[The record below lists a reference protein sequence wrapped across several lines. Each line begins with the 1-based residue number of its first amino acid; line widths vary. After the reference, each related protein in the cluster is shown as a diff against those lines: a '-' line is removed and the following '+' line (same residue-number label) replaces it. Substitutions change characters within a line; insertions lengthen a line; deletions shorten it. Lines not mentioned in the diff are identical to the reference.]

1 MDFDD
6 KTTVDVVAAV
16 VGSELVA
23 REALAAY
30 GSLDALHRASQ
41 RDLMRLEGMGPAR
54 ATRIKAAL
62 EIGRRAAS
70 ERLRVGRVV
79 ESPDD
84 VYEAFRALLRSEE
97 REVFMVLGLDVR
109 NRIRL
114 VHRAAVGSVSR
125 LALTARDVFTPLV
138 REGAVRAIVVHNHP
152 SGDPSPSTEDED
164 LTRRLVEAGK
174 LLGIELLDHV
184 VVAAEGYVSLR
195 DRGVL

>member
-16 VGSELVA
+16 VGSEIVA

-30 GSLDALHRASQ
+30 GSLDAINRAP
-41 RDLMRLEGMGPAR
+41 RGDLLRLKGMGPAR
-54 ATRIKAAL
+54 VTRIKAAL
-62 EIGRRAAS
+62 EIGRRAAT

-79 ESPDD
+79 ESPHD
-84 VYEAFRALLRSEE
+84 VYQALRALLRPEE

-184 VVAAEGYVSLR
+184 VVAADGYVSLR
-195 DRGVL
+195 DRGLL